1 VRSRQD
7 ASAEADAPGPLVAA
21 GEADVARLRD
31 RLAEIEAE
39 HAMLEAE
46 LAVFEADYTREVVT
60 VLAQL
65 HDVEARILALV
76 AERSGAEGDAA
87 AAGEAD
93 ARARRTTTAARALA
107 PAPDPVPP
115 AALKRAFRDA
125 AKRMHPDLAPSE
137 EARGHAGAFMKRLN
151 DAYRAG
157 DAEAIADLV
166 RQWDGSPFAAGPAGG
181 EGARRLAGLQSAV
194 ARAQRRLDELRGS
207 ELARMMERAMA
218 AAAAGEDHV
227 ATLRA
232 HAELALADARAR
244 LAALAA

>member
-1 VRSRQD
+1 MMAPVAQED
-7 ASAEADAPGPLVAA
+7 ADPGQLVAT
-21 GEADVARLRD
+21 GEADLASLRD

-65 HDVEARILALV
+65 YDVEARILAR
-76 AERSGAEGDAA
+76 AGDTA
-87 AAGEAD
+87 AAGAAR
-93 ARARRTTTAARALA
+93 ARARRTTSEARAVM
-107 PAPDPVPP
+107 PEPDPVPP
-115 AALKRAFRDA
+115 ASLKRAFRDA
-125 AKRMHPDLAPSE
+125 AKRMHPDLAPTE
-137 EARGHAGAFMKRLN
+137 EARGHAEAFMKRLN

-157 DAEAIADLV
+157 DAKAIADLV
-166 RQWDGSPFAAGPAGG
+166 RQWESSPFAAAPAGPG
-181 EGARRLAGLQSAV
+181 DARRAAAGLQAAV
-194 ARAQRRLDELRGS
+194 ARAQRRLDELRDS
-207 ELARMMERAMA
+207 ELARMMERSMA

-244 LAALAA
+244 LAALEAT

>member
-1 VRSRQD
+1 MRRVPPEDTQR
-7 ASAEADAPGPLVAA
+7 ADLVAV
-21 GEADVARLRD
+21 GEAELARMRD

-65 HDVEARILALV
+65 HDVEARILAL
-76 AERSGAEGDAA
+76 SGDR
-87 AAGEAD
+87 AGERQ
-93 ARARRTTTAARALA
+93 AREQARRTTSQAEALA
-107 PAPDPVPP
+107 RPPDPVPP
-115 AALKRAFRDA
+115 ASLKRLFRDA
-125 AKRMHPDLAPSE
+125 AKRMHPDLATTA
-137 EARGHAGAFMKRLN
+137 EARDHAEAFMKRLN

-166 RQWDGSPFAAGPAGG
+166 RQWDASPFAPGPEDG
-181 EGARRLAGLQSAV
+181 GARRVAAVQAAV
-194 ARAQRRLDELRGS
+194 ARAQRRLDELRDS

-218 AAAAGEDHV
+218 SAAAGEDHI
-227 ATLRA
+227 ATLRH

-244 LAALAA
+244 LAALEAA